1 MTTFQNILVYAEAA
15 DGDCLAQVVDLA
27 ERQGATVSV
36 CDVIEPA
43 PSLDP
48 DGTVA
53 RLQALDWKLA
63 FERLRALCAP
73 FTGRVAIEYTVLT
86 GNPFLTVTEQVIQQR
101 FDLVVHISRT
111 SAEAAGARL
120 NPTGMHLVRKCPCA
134 VWTLHP
140 EQLEPRS
147 GVVLAVDRDTVSGG
161 PAADAFALELA
172 ASASTLAGAR
182 GATLHLVHAWTP
194 YGAALLEHPQAELSP
209 GAADRYLQAQR
220 EDHQA
225 WFDALCDR
233 IAEVCSEIPVERH
246 LLEGPA
252 VLKVPELTRAVN
264 AELLVM
270 GTIGTSTVPGVLIGT
285 TAEAILS
292 AASTPVLAIKPRG
305 FTTPIQVTEPA
316 ATEADGSLQPRG

>member
-1 MTTFQNILVYAEAA
+1 MSRFGHVLVYAEAP

-36 CDVIEPA
+36 CDVIDPA
-43 PSLDP
+43 PAFDP
-48 DGTVA
+48 DGTA
-53 RLQALDWKLA
+53 AQLQALDWKLA

-73 FTGRVAIEYTVLT
+73 YRRRVAMDYTVLT

-111 SAEAAGARL
+111 TAEAAGARL
-120 NPTGMHLVRKCPCA
+120 NPVGMHLVRKCPCA
-134 VWTLHP
+134 VWALHP
-140 EQLEPRS
+140 LQQEPRS
-147 GVVLAVDRDTVSGG
+147 GVVLAVDRDTVSAGA
-161 PAADAFALELA
+161 AADAFAMELA
-172 ASASTLAGAR
+172 AAASTLAHAR
-182 GATLHLVHAWTP
+182 GATLHLVHAWTA
-194 YGAALLEHPQAELSP
+194 YGAALLDHPQAALSP
-209 GAADRYLQAQR
+209 AAATRYLQAQR
-220 EDHQA
+220 RDHEA
-225 WFDALCDR
+225 WFDALCER
-233 IAEVCSEIPVERH
+233 IAAASSTTLVERH

-252 VLKVPELTRAVN
+252 VRKVPELTRALN

-305 FTTPIQVTEPA
+305 FTTPIQVTEPT